1 MSKGKLA
8 CLAAAI
14 AIGAALIGAPALAR
28 GAGGGMGWHGGGGM
42 GWHGGGAGWH
52 GAAWRGAPIRSAAI
66 NSGAW
71 RGAAWRG
78 AAWHGGWH
86 GRFFPHRRFAF
97 FHHRRFFGP
106 FVGLYASGY
115 GSCWSWVPTPAG
127 WQYVWVCGSSDYGYY

>member
-14 AIGAALIGAPALAR
+14 AIGAALIGAPAQAR
-28 GAGGGMGWHGGGGM
+28 HGGGGGGWGGGGGM
-42 GWHGGGAGWH
+42 GWHGGAIH
-52 GAAWRGAPIRSAAI
+52 SAAM
-66 NSGAW
+66 SGGAW
-71 RGAAWRG
+71 HSGWRG

-115 GSCWSWVPTPAG
+115 GSCWSWVPTSFG
-127 WQYVWVCGSSDYGYY
+127 WRRVWVCGPYGWGY